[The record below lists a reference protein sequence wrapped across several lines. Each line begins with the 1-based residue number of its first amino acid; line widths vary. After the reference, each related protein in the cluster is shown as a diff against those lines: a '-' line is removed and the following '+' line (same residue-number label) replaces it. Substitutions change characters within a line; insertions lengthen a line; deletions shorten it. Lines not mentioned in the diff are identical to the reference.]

1 MGNDIK
7 EQIETAVK
15 LAVHEQR
22 LTNIENYL
30 TEIRQ
35 DRKQMKLA
43 VYIQMLATLSAI
55 IGFTMMKIFGL

>member
-1 MGNDIK
+1 VGNDIK